1 MPKPF
6 FLYRPTGLYVRFLIP
21 HDLRAVV
28 GSRFLVRSLKGL
40 TGDRARLAAAQMG
53 MALSQQFERLR
64 LQDDDMKKK
73 PPFLDFGI
81 QAVTL
86 RNGVQLKGIDI
97 ASRKDAKLFADFVRD
112 IDSDDDGEFADDPL
126 MAVAQGR
133 SPRRLAP
140 TSPASP
146 LLSERLGVYVDDMK
160 RVGRAPKNIL
170 DTQFTLGLFIELVGD
185 LPIGQIQSAHFRSF
199 FDLMESWPANA
210 SKKKEFVGLS
220 PAEVIAKARQGD
232 YALLESR
239 TKEKHRDRL
248 ASFFNQMVRE
258 GVIDRAPHLGMMH
271 PRKAESE
278 KITRTPFDPAE
289 IELIFGP
296 GFQTWATKWPHR
308 FWGTILGFATGA
320 RVNEIGQLY
329 VQDVEETHGVV
340 GIHIRASQPDQR
352 LKNASSSRFVPLPQR
367 VLDAGFLAFVEDVRR
382 SGNARLFPNL
392 PLDKNSGYGDALSDQ
407 FRAYVKKL
415 GITGRLKSFHCF
427 RHTLIT
433 ALHNEH
439 GFPAAVVQEVT
450 GHERSIPNG
459 LSHYVQPNTLK
470 ARQEAV
476 DTYGPPAQLPT
487 YESGMFDAELKRA
500 VIVSNRKKHL
510 DRQ

>member
-1 MPKPF
+1 LPRPF
-6 FLYRPTGLYVRFLIP
+6 FLHRPTGLYVRFLIP
-21 HDLRAVV
+21 QDLRAVV

-40 TGDRARLAAAQMG
+40 TGDRARLAAAQLG

-64 LQDDDMKKK
+64 LQDDDIKKK

-97 ASRKDAKLFADFVRD
+97 ASRKDARLFADFVRD
-112 IDSDDDGEFADDPL
+112 IDNDDDGEFADDPL
-126 MAVAQGR
+126 MAVAHGR
-133 SPRRLAP
+133 SPRRPAP
-140 TSPASP
+140 SSPASP
-146 LLSERLGVYVDDMK
+146 LVSERQGVYVDDMK

-185 LPIGQIQSAHFRSF
+185 LPIGQIPSAHFRSF
-199 FDLMESWPANA
+199 FDLMESWPASA

-220 PAEVIAKARQGD
+220 PAQVITKARQGD

-258 GVIDRAPHLGMMH
+258 GVVDRVPHLGMMH
-271 PRKAESE
+271 PRKVESE
-278 KITRTPFDPAE
+278 KITRTPFDHAE

-296 GFQTWATKWPHR
+296 AFQTWASKWAHR
-308 FWGTILGFATGA
+308 LWGTILGFATGA
-320 RVNEIGQLY
+320 RVNEVGRLY

-367 VLDAGFLAFVEDVRR
+367 VLVRLSKKVATNHHQSPTSKPAFPDWTRDAWLLIFALPLFASALRSTVFALPLFSFACRYSSHCLSPSTPRLAF
-382 SGNARLFPNL
+382 
-392 PLDKNSGYGDALSDQ
+392 
-407 FRAYVKKL
+407 
-415 GITGRLKSFHCF
+415 
-427 RHTLIT
+427 
-433 ALHNEH
+433 
-439 GFPAAVVQEVT
+439 
-450 GHERSIPNG
+450 SI
-459 LSHYVQPNTLK
+459 
-470 ARQEAV
+470 RQSSK
-476 DTYGPPAQLPT
+476 PRPT
-487 YESGMFDAELKRA
+487 Y
-500 VIVSNRKKHL
+500 
-510 DRQ
+510 